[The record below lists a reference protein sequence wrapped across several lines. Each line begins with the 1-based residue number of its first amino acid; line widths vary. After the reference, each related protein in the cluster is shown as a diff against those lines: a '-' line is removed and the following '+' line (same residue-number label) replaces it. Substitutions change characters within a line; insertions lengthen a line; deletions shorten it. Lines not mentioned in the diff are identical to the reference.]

1 MSTQINWKVN
11 IMFSSKSNFLTHNYI
26 ILQIFKSKLSFQ
38 LAADLQFTMY
48 KAMGLNLR

>member
-1 MSTQINWKVN
+1 MATQINLKVN
-11 IMFSSKSNFLTHNYI
+11 LMFSPRSKTLTHNYI

-38 LAADLQFTMY
+38 LAADFQFMMY